1 MTEKTTKL
9 GPFKPTL
16 ILHGGAGALSRANLP
31 PELWTRYRASLSRNL
46 TVTRELLDSG
56 ASALDAACHAVT
68 LLEDDV
74 LFNCGRGSVFTERGT
89 IEMEASVMVCSVD
102 PAGPPTGGIKRAAAV
117 SLIRNTRHP
126 ILLAKEVLVTADEDA
141 GLGGT
146 SSMHCHLSGIDVE
159 EWGWKEKA
167 LEKKPDRWFWTQRR
181 WEEHRRGLNN
191 NPSYTFADLL
201 SSVDPLSERVSA
213 ADDDLDG
220 VKEIP
225 SQGTVGAVCLDSW
238 GNLAVA
244 TSTGGLTNKKAGRIG
259 DTPTV
264 GAGFWAEAW
273 HEDTYNNTN
282 NFTPGSQPSQQ
293 FLLDLRRRA
302 PVLDRIWTH
311 TSSLLG
317 PCLAVIATED
327 SPPYYEEQS
336 PPPSYTTQPT
346 AAYRT
351 YQPPS
356 LHNPHCADTRQP
368 VRQRC
373 RAVAMSGTGNGDSFI
388 RVNACRT
395 AASIC
400 RLDHPSPPLTD
411 AVRVIA
417 GQQGQLQRSAGDRWG
432 KTGEGQGGI
441 IGIEVVSEEEEPA
454 RICGDKGD
462 GDLKSK
468 KKQGRVVFD
477 FNCGGLFRAYFEV
490 DENSGTEQPKV
501 MVFKEEY

>member
-1 MTEKTTKL
+1 MTQNTSSL

-31 PELWTRYRASLSRNL
+31 PELWTRYRASLSRYL
-46 TVTRELLDSG
+46 TVTRTLLDSG

-68 LLEDDV
+68 LFEDDV

-102 PAGPPTGGIKRAAAV
+102 PAGASTGRIKRAAAV

-126 ILLAKEVLVTADEDA
+126 ILLAKEVLLTADEDG

-146 SSMHCHLSGIDVE
+146 STMHCHLSGLDVE

-167 LEKKPDRWFWTQRR
+167 LEKKPDRWFWTRRR
-181 WEEHRRGLNN
+181 WEEHRRGPSHNT
-191 NPSYTFADLL
+191 SYTFGDLI
-201 SSVDPLSERVSA
+201 SSVDPLSERVQ
-213 ADDDLDG
+213 ADEDDLDG

-273 HEDTYNNTN
+273 HEDTYNNAN
-282 NFTPGSQPSQQ
+282 NFALGLQPPQQ
-293 FLLDLRRRA
+293 FLFDLRGRA
-302 PVLDRIWTH
+302 PVLDRVWTH
-311 TSSLLG
+311 TSNLLG
-317 PCLAVIATED
+317 SCLAVAEPEEL
-327 SPPYYEEQS
+327 PPYYQEQGPS
-336 PPPSYTTQPT
+336 PSYRASP
-346 AAYRT
+346 AAAHRT
-351 YQPPS
+351 YQSPS
-356 LHNPHCADTRQP
+356 FPDPHSAETRQP
-368 VRQRC
+368 VRQRR

-400 RLDHPSPPLTD
+400 RLDYPPAPLTD

-441 IGIEVVSEEEEPA
+441 IGIEVVSEEEPD
-454 RICGDKGD
+454 RIRGDKAG
-462 GDLKSK
+462 GDLRSK
-468 KKQGRVVFD
+468 KRRGRVVFD